1 MHRSPRPRPAAG
13 PAFAIAL
20 GAPSPAIAA
29 FPAPRGRVRSS
40 AWAPALAFALA
51 VSAAAP
57 SAPALSAAVPAFPGA
72 QGFGAGAAG
81 PRGGDASVYLVTH
94 LGDSGPGS
102 FRDAVGEPGRYV
114 VFRVGGIIRISDR
127 IVVKPRVYIAGQ
139 TAPGEGVTIYG
150 NGVSYTHADDSITRH
165 VRFRMGLGGDKGKD
179 AVSLA
184 DGERMIFDHVSVSWG
199 RDENFSINGKA
210 RDITIQDSII
220 AMGLQTH
227 SCGGLVQTDGGVSIL
242 RCLYIDNHTRNPKVK
257 GKNEFVNNVV
267 YNWGGGGAY
276 ILGDS
281 AGPSHVNVLNNY
293 FIDGPQTRVGAFTRG
308 NLNFNIHAAGN
319 YQDDNRN
326 GILDGAELPRSAYG
340 EVAWRELPHDYPTR
354 AGLLGA
360 ADAAAHVAL
369 HAGATVPARDR
380 VDRRYIAELLSHGTL
395 GQIPNNENDEPIG
408 GPGPVAGG
416 PAPLDTD
423 GDGMPDDWELANGL
437 DPKRADHNADRD
449 GDGYPNIEDY
459 FNWLVGLD
467 TGA

>member
-1 MHRSPRPRPAAG
+1 MHRSLRPRPAAFF
-13 PAFAIAL
+13 AFT
-20 GAPSPAIAA
+20 AA
-29 FPAPRGRVRSS
+29 FVGPRSRSRS
-40 AWAPALAFALA
+40 LAWAMTLALAAT
-51 VSAAAP
+51 AAP
-57 SAPALSAAVPAFPGA
+57 SALRLAAAVPAFPGA
-72 QGFGAGAAG
+72 QGFGANAAG
-81 PRGGDASVYLVTH
+81 PRGADASVYLVTN
-94 LGDSGPGS
+94 LDDSGPGS
-102 FRDAVGEPGRYV
+102 FRDAVSAPGRYV
-114 VFRVGGIIRISDR
+114 VFRVGGIIRITER
-127 IVVKPRVYIAGQ
+127 IVVRPRVHIAGQ

-150 NGVSYTHADDSITRH
+150 NGVSYTNADDSITRH
-165 VRFRMGLGGDKGKD
+165 VRFRMGVGGDKGKD

-199 RDENFSINGKA
+199 RDETFSINGNA

-293 FIDGPQTRVGAFTRG
+293 FINGPQTRVGAFTRG

-319 YQDDNRN
+319 YQDENRN
-326 GILDGAELPRSAYG
+326 GVLDGAELPRSAYG
-340 EVAWRELPHDYPTR
+340 EVAWREQPYDYPTR

-360 ADAAAHVAL
+360 PAAVAHVAL
-369 HAGATVPARDR
+369 HVGATVPARDR
-380 VDRRYIAELLSHGTL
+380 VDRRYIDELLSHGTL
-395 GQIPNNENDEPIG
+395 GQIPNNENDAPIG

-416 PAPLDTD
+416 VAPPDTD